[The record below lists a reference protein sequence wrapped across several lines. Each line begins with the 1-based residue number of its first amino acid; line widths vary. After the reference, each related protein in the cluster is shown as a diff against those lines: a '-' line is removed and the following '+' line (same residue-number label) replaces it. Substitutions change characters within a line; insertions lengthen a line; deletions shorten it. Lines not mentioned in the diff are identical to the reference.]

1 MVAAFRL
8 FEERTMTKKTRVR
21 ASSVTSTEAQN
32 SLGEILGRVSRGER
46 VFVTRYGRREAVLI
60 SAEEYAELVGEE
72 RVDLEKLERAFE
84 ERLLRMQSV
93 EHAAAT
99 DALFD
104 LSEDEL
110 GEAAAQAVS
119 NRTAARES

>member
-1 MVAAFRL
+1 MG
-8 FEERTMTKKTRVR
+8 KKTKGQDARASVESRAR

-60 SAEEYAELVGEE
+60 SAEAYAELVGEE
-72 RVDLEKLERAFE
+72 RVDLEALEQAFD
-84 ERLLRMQSV
+84 ERLRHMQSA

-99 DALFD
+99 EALFD

-110 GEAAAQAVS
+110 GEAAA
-119 NRTAARES
+119 RAASKHSPPRES